1 MTLHFSHMRFTEGRT
16 FIDGPFGT
24 CFFYLDTQPLVSVF
38 LTRRRAFAAR
48 TNDAITCTGR

>member
-24 CFFYLDTQPLVSVF
+24 CFLYLDTQPLVSVF
-38 LTRRRAFAAR
+38 LTRRRAFPAR
-48 TNDAITCTGR
+48 ANGTITCTGT